1 MNNVSNST
9 GLNLTN
15 NRRFESVFRQSSTLL
30 SDEIIWFKTKI
41 IIDDISE
48 DYQIIIKKKESV
60 LSQFVE
66 WPHGDRPKQSL
77 LCYV

>member
-30 SDEIIWFKTKI
+30 SDGIIWFKTKI
-41 IIDDISE
+41 ISE
-48 DYQIIIKKKESV
+48 DYQIIIKNGTKYNPSIFKKT
-60 LSQFVE
+60 F
-66 WPHGDRPKQSL
+66 
-77 LCYV
+77 

>member
-30 SDEIIWFKTKI
+30 SDGIIWFKTRA

-48 DYQIIIKKKESV
+48 DYHIIIKNGTNYNPSIFRKT
-60 LSQFVE
+60 F
-66 WPHGDRPKQSL
+66 
-77 LCYV
+77 

>member
-30 SDEIIWFKTKI
+30 SDWIIWFKTKI

-48 DYQIIIKKKESV
+48 DYQIIIKNGTKYNPSIFRKT
-60 LSQFVE
+60 F
-66 WPHGDRPKQSL
+66 
-77 LCYV
+77 

>member
-30 SDEIIWFKTKI
+30 SDGIIWCKTKI
-41 IIDDISE
+41 VIDGISE
-48 DYQIIIKKKESV
+48 DYQIIIKNGTKYNPSIFKKT
-60 LSQFVE
+60 F
-66 WPHGDRPKQSL
+66 
-77 LCYV
+77 